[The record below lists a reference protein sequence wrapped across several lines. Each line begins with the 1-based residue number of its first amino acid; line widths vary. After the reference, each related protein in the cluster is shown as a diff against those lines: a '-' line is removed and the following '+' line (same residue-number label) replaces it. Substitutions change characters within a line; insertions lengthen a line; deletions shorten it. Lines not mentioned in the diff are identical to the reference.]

1 MSTPPTSSP
10 EAAAPARR
18 RTNARVRTGRASGQP
33 RARLRVC
40 ASCEWIFD
48 RSEPAPARSGEDAL
62 SGCPRCGFAH
72 YGARFVYGN
81 AAYRHARTQE
91 PWLQRGLLAEES
103 RLRAIIR
110 ESKKAARASGPDGA
124 FRTDAFEGALR

>member
-1 MSTPPTSSP
+1 MSTPQTSSP

-18 RTNARVRTGRASGQP
+18 RATARIRTGRASGQP

-48 RSEPAPARSGEDAL
+48 LSEPARSREDAL

-110 ESKKAARASGPDGA
+110 ESKETARASRLEGA
-124 FRTDAFEGALR
+124 LRTDAFE

>member
-1 MSTPPTSSP
+1 
-10 EAAAPARR
+10 
-18 RTNARVRTGRASGQP
+18 
-33 RARLRVC
+33 VC

-48 RSEPAPARSGEDAL
+48 LCEPAPARSGEDAL

-110 ESKKAARASGPDGA
+110 ESKEATRTGRLAKARHA
-124 FRTDAFEGALR
+124 DAFKGALR